1 MATSQRKGM
10 RMPLAKPVLRCD
22 RHLQLIVGGPM
33 ATRVYRIDPLVVLG
47 AIPLQP
53 FAGAIIDWYS
63 SNA

>member
-22 RHLQLIVGGPM
+22 RHLQLIVGE
-33 ATRVYRIDPLVVLG
+33 
-47 AIPLQP
+47 
-53 FAGAIIDWYS
+53 IIDWYS